1 MNEERIIEY
10 VLNGETEM
18 FRLLVERYHERV
30 FILSR
35 GFVHSREDAED
46 VTQDTFLKAYISLG
60 DFSGRSEFSTWLF
73 RICIN
78 TSLSQVKK
86 KNKRFF
92 LVEYSE
98 KLKSFLEQFSH
109 DKSETPYSILS
120 EKERR
125 EIIYKEIDKLTEKQ
139 KIAFVLSR
147 LEELS
152 QKEIAKIM
160 MISEHAVESLIQRAN
175 KQLKNKLKSIIDEK
189 DNRKHDL

>member
-1 MNEERIIEY
+1 MNEERIIEC

-46 VTQDTFLKAYISLG
+46 VTQDTFLKAFISLG
-60 DFSGRSEFSTWLF
+60 YFAGRSEFSTWLF

-78 TSLSQVKK
+78 TSLSFVKK
-86 KNKRFF
+86 KNKSY
-92 LVEYSE
+92 LLSEYSDKI
-98 KLKSFLEQFSH
+98 KLFIDKFSH
-109 DKSETPYSILS
+109 DKSETPYLILS
-120 EKERR
+120 GKERR
-125 EIIYKEIDKLTEKQ
+125 EFIYKEIDKLSENQ
-139 KIAFVLSR
+139 KTAFILSR
-147 LEELS
+147 LDELS

-189 DNRKHDL
+189 NNG

>member
-1 MNEERIIEY
+1 MNEERIIEC
-10 VLNGETEM
+10 VLNGETDM

-35 GFVHSREDAED
+35 GFVHNREDAED
-46 VTQDTFLKAYISLG
+46 VTQDTFLKAFISLS
-60 DFSGRSEFSTWLF
+60 DFHGRSEFSTWLF

-78 TSLSQVKK
+78 TSISHIKK

-92 LVEYSE
+92 LTEYGE
-98 KLKSFLEQFSH
+98 KLKSFLEQFSN
-109 DKSETPYSILS
+109 DKSETPYYILS

-125 EIIYKEIDKLTEKQ
+125 EIIYKEIDKLSEKQ
-139 KIAFVLSR
+139 KTAFVLSR

-152 QKEIAKIM
+152 QKETAKIM
-160 MISEHAVESLIQRAN
+160 LISEHAVESLIQRAN

-189 DNRKHDL
+189 DNR